1 MEGDI
6 MPLPL
11 VACLLLLSVSLAPAA
26 DQKYT
31 GPRPPKPDVPYLLH
45 ADNLIETEAVQAQE
59 EDRNREMLNSIPGA
73 SSPVRTP
80 LAEPIFLI
88 DAQKIVPEKLEL
100 YRFEV
105 RRGRREIT
113 FPKKQSKNAPRPIR
127 VMITQIEGKLYRL
140 EANETLENGEYGLS
154 PDGSEQVFAFQV
166 Y

>member
-1 MEGDI
+1 MEGDA

-11 VACLLLLSVSLAPAA
+11 VACLLLLSASILPAA

-31 GPRPPKPDVPYLLH
+31 GPRPSKPDVPYLLH
-45 ADNLIETEAVQAQE
+45 ADNLIETEVVKAQE
-59 EDRNREMLNSIPGA
+59 EDRGKETINSITGA

-80 LAEPIFLI
+80 LAEPSFLI
-88 DAQKIVPEKLEL
+88 DAQTIVPEKLEL

-105 RRGRREIT
+105 RRGRREIA
-113 FPKKQSKNAPRPIR
+113 FPKKQSKNSPRPIR

-140 EANETLENGEYGLS
+140 EANETLENGEYALS